1 MSLNE
6 SFDPKNSI
14 ELFGLRKNFNFLKD
28 LYNSKKLPNITLI
41 SGEKG
46 LGKSTLINHL
56 LFYIFDKKI
65 SFYF

>member
-14 ELFGLRKNFNFLKD
+14 ELFGLRKNFNFLKG

-56 LFYIFDKKI
+56 L
-65 SFYF
+65 